1 MSGKRG
7 GQLNKPRIMF
17 AQNPHENALGK
28 LKRRPKLDKVSI
40 DRQYPSTNTLC
51 IIVMCVIIC
60 FYNSILATKL

>member
-40 DRQYPSTNTLC
+40 DRKYLNANTLC
-51 IIVMCVIIC
+51 IIIITSTTSIVVI
-60 FYNSILATKL
+60 